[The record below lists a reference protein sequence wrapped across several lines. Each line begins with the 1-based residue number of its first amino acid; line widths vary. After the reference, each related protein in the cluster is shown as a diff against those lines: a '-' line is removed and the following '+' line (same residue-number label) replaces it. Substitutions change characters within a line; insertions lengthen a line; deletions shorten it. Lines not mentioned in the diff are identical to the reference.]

1 MIKNLSFGKK
11 EKNEHSLTR
20 VTNLKEIPYSQLTEV
35 EKEMMAKFPEISHNR
50 YEIVGDIQKSAEPY
64 METLITE
71 KNPRGLFDKLTS
83 SSCPPEIPI
92 RNSSVRARIIKRNR
106 KVAESREE
114 QKQKKEEENKR
125 RRYKEWLTR
134 KTNGL

>member
-1 MIKNLSFGKK
+1 MIKNLSFGKT
-11 EKNEHSLTR
+11 EVNEHSLTK

-35 EKEMMAKFPEISHNR
+35 EKEMMQKFPQLSHNR
-50 YEIVGDIQKSAEPY
+50 YEIVGDIQKAAEPY
-64 METLITE
+64 MKTLVE
-71 KNPRGLFDKLTS
+71 ESNPRGLFDKLTS

-92 RNSSVRARIIKRNR
+92 RNSSVRARIIERNR

-114 QKQKKEEENKR
+114 QKQKQEEEDKK
-125 RRYKEWLTR
+125 RRYKQWLTR